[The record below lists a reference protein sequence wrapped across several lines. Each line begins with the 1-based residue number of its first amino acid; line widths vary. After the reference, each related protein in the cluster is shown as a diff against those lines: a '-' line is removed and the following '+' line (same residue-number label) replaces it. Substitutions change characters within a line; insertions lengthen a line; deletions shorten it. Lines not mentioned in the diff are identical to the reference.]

1 MEPIPF
7 EIGRVVTSTQGRDR
21 RRSFVVIG
29 LPQEGFVLMS
39 DGDTRKLDHPKKKKT
54 KHLRAHPVR
63 MDAYTQL
70 LREHRL
76 KDSDVRTFLKEQGF
90 VQEQPLCEED

>member
-21 RRSFVVIG
+21 RRTFVVTA
-29 LPQEGFVLMS
+29 LPEEGYVLMS

-54 KHLRAHPVR
+54 KHLRARPIR
-63 MDAYTQL
+63 METYAQL

-76 KDSDVRTFLKEQGF
+76 KDSDVRNFLKEQGF
-90 VQEQPLCEED
+90 AQEQPLCEED